1 MTLLTMNPH
10 MPQVNSPAL
19 DLDVEEW
26 MGGPAN
32 NISNELGKP
41 ILIKVF
47 QVNCP
52 GCFTHGFPEVL
63 EVREKFRNS
72 PLLTWGLATAFED
85 FHLNNFDN
93 LKKLIVSGEVVGETH
108 EVLNSRGLLNN
119 NHLEYSIPFPVAW
132 DRVVPY
138 HSTDYLL
145 DTHNFIKKDFPQFDS
160 FPEKNQKLILNQVM
174 SYLKKKEY
182 EAKTF
187 EAYQLKG
194 TPSTLLI
201 DRNGI
206 LRGKWFGSGYGLEQ
220 EVEKLLS
227 Y

>member
-1 MTLLTMNPH
+1 
-10 MPQVNSPAL
+10 MPQVNSPAI
-19 DLDVEEW
+19 DLEVEEW
-26 MGGPAN
+26 LGGPKS

-52 GCFTHGFPEVL
+52 GCFIHGIPETL
-63 EVREKFRNS
+63 EVREKFKDS
-72 PLLTWGLATAFED
+72 PLLIWGLATAFED
-85 FHLNNFDN
+85 FHLNTLEN
-93 LKKLIVSGEVVGETH
+93 LKKLINSGEVVGETH
-108 EVLNSRGLLNN
+108 EVLNSRGLINKNQLD
-119 NHLEYSIPFPVAW
+119 YSIPFPVAW
-132 DRVVPY
+132 DRVIPY
-138 HSTDYLL
+138 HSTNYLS
-145 DTHNFIKKDFPQFDS
+145 DTHDFIKKDFPQFDS
-160 FPEKNQKLILNQVM
+160 FPEKNQKLILSQVM
-174 SYLKKKEY
+174 SYLKGKKY

-187 EAYQLKG
+187 DTYQLKG

-206 LRGKWFGSGYGLEQ
+206 LRGKWLGSGYGLEQ